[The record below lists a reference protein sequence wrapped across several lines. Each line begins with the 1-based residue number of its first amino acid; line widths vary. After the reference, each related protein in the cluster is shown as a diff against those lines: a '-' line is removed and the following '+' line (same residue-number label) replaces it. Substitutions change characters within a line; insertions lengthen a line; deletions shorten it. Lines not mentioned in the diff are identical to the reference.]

1 MIIVKRIDRCLNT
14 QIIETGK
21 TLDIPSFRKILCY
34 LKNKFLLQLN
44 TFRNTHVL
52 QFYNIH
58 HVHDLFMIRFGKVN
72 CENQAIYCDIFTF
85 FIFLCLFK
93 FFSMRH
99 YSALLHFGDCYP
111 RSGHFLGFRMA

>member
-21 TLDIPSFRKILCY
+21 TLD
-34 LKNKFLLQLN
+34 
-44 TFRNTHVL
+44 NTHVL

-58 HVHDLFMIRFGKVN
+58 QVNDLFMIMFGKVN

-111 RSGHFLGFRMA
+111 RSGHFWGFRMA